1 MRGFGLVLVS
11 LMVACGSE
19 ESPPAQK
26 TAAAAAPAAS
36 AEKAAQTQ
44 NCTYTLTDAKPGWT
58 AYKFTEKTGVSG
70 SFNSTTLSSS
80 SAGPSLA
87 AAIQGVTM
95 TIDPASVSSGNE
107 GRDMTIQQ
115 KYFGLFA
122 PQTDLTA
129 GVVAVKGDDKAGTVD
144 VNIGMNGISKTI
156 SFPYEMAED
165 GTLTAK
171 ADMEM
176 MDFGLKAAFDSIHTA
191 CKLLHTGADGVAK
204 TWTDVALSITAK
216 IAKECS

>member
-1 MRGFGLVLVS
+1 MRGMIGVMGLMGL
-11 LMVACGSE
+11 LACGSE
-19 ESPPAQK
+19 ETTPTPKVTVAPA
-26 TAAAAAPAAS
+26 TEAAEKAPAA
-36 AEKAAQTQ
+36 Q
-44 NCTYTLTDAKPGWT
+44 NCTYTLTEATPGWT

-70 SFNSTTLSSS
+70 GFTATTLSPTK
-80 SAGPSLA
+80 AGPSLA
-87 AAIQGVTM
+87 AAIDGVTM

-129 GVVAVKGDDKAGTVD
+129 GVVAVKGDDSSGTVD
-144 VNIGMNGISKTI
+144 INVGMNGVSKTI
-156 SFPYEMAED
+156 SFPYSLSTD
-165 GTLTAK
+165 GTFTAK

-191 CKLLHTGADGVAK
+191 CKLLHTGEDGVAK

>member
-11 LMVACGSE
+11 LIVACGSE
-19 ESPPAQK
+19 ESPTAEK
-26 TAAAAAPAAS
+26 TAAASAPVAA
-36 AEKAAQTQ
+36 AEKAPATQ
-44 NCTYTLTDAKPGWT
+44 NCTYKLTEAKPGWT

-70 SFNSTTLSSS
+70 SFNTTTLSSAN
-80 SAGPSLA
+80 AGPSLA

-107 GRDMTIQQ
+107 GRDM
-115 KYFGLFA
+115 
-122 PQTDLTA
+122 TDLTA

>member
-1 MRGFGLVLVS
+1 MRGMIGALGLMGL
-11 LMVACGSE
+11 VACGSE
-19 ESPPAQK
+19 EAPPTPK
-26 TAAAAAPAAS
+26 SAAAPAEAV
-36 AEKAAQTQ
+36 AQKAPVAQ
-44 NCTYTLTDAKPGWT
+44 NCTYTLTEATPGWT

-70 SFNSTTLSSS
+70 SFTVTNLSDTK
-80 SAGPSLA
+80 AGPSLA
-87 AAIQGVTM
+87 AAIDGVTM

-107 GRDMTIQQ
+107 GRDLTIQQ
-115 KYFGLFA
+115 KYFGLFT

-144 VNIGMNGISKTI
+144 INVGMNGVSKTI
-156 SFPYEMAED
+156 SFPYELAED

-176 MDFGLKAAFDSIHTA
+176 MDFSLKAAFDSIHAA
-191 CKLLHTGADGVAK
+191 CKLLHTGEDGVAK

-216 IAKECS
+216 VAKECS

>member
-1 MRGFGLVLVS
+1 MRVFFGAIGLMG
-11 LMVACGSE
+11 MVACGSE
-19 ESPPAQK
+19 DPAPATK
-26 TAAAAAPAAS
+26 AAAPASAS
-36 AEKAAQTQ
+36 VEKAPAAQ
-44 NCTYTLTDAKPGWT
+44 NCTYTLTEATPGWT

-70 SFNSTTLSSS
+70 SFTATTLSETK
-80 SAGPSLA
+80 AGPSLA
-87 AAIQGVTM
+87 AAIEGITM
-95 TIDPASVSSGNE
+95 TIDPASVSSGNA
-107 GRDMTIQQ
+107 GRDLTIQE

-129 GVVAVKGDDKAGTVD
+129 GVVAVKGDDKTGTVD
-144 VNIGMNGISKTI
+144 VNLGMNGVSKTI
-156 SFPYEMAED
+156 SFPYELAED

-191 CKLLHTGADGVAK
+191 CKLLHTGEDGVAK

>member
-1 MRGFGLVLVS
+1 MRGIIGIVSVLS
-11 LMVACGSE
+11 IIACGSE
-19 ESPPAQK
+19 APPPTPKADATPASTEK
-26 TAAAAAPAAS
+26 SAAAKS
-36 AEKAAQTQ
+36 
-44 NCTYTLTDAKPGWT
+44 CSYTLTEATPSWT

-70 SFNSTTLSSS
+70 SFTSTTLSATK
-80 SAGPSLA
+80 AGPSLA
-87 AAIQGVTM
+87 AAIEGVTM
-95 TIDPASVSSGNE
+95 TIDPASVSSGNA

-122 PQTDLTA
+122 PQTEMTA

-144 VNIGMNGISKTI
+144 VNLGMNGVNKTI

-191 CKLLHTGADGVAK
+191 CKLLHTGEDGVAK